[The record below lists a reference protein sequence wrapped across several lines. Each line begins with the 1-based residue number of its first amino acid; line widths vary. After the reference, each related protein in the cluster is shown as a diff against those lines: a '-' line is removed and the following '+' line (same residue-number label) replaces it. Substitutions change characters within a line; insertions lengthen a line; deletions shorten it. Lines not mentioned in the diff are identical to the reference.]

1 MCGDSYLFLGSRLGN
16 SLLLR
21 VQEKKATDAEPSGK
35 RRRMER
41 PLANIEN
48 LDLEELEVYGSEDV
62 TQTQMKQYTFEVRV
76 VRWWVGIRAL

>member
-1 MCGDSYLFLGSRLGN
+1 MTMCGDSYLFLGSRLGN

-21 VQEKKATDAEPSGK
+21 VQEKKAADRDAEPSGK
-35 RRRMER
+35 RRRTER

-76 VRWWVGIRAL
+76 GRW